1 MNKIDSIPSN
11 TYIVGDFHINL
22 SLNDLYFLKKNMSSN
37 KSVPS
42 QVTSKIPL
50 NFVLFYFASINKG
63 SNTYNM

>member
-42 QVTSKIPL
+42 QVTSKLPL
-50 NFVLFYFASINKG
+50 NFVLF
-63 SNTYNM
+63 

>member
-22 SLNDLYFLKKNMSSN
+22 SLNDLYFLKKNMLSN

-50 NFVLFYFASINKG
+50 NFLLF
-63 SNTYNM
+63 